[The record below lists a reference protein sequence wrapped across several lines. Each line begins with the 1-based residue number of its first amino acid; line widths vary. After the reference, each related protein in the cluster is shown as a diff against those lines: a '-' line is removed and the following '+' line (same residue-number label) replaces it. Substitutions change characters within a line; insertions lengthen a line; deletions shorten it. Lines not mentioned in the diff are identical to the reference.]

1 MIRQG
6 KVLAAG
12 PLELE
17 LTSSNLSHCFGLPL
31 VVERNGND
39 RWTAQGLPLT

>member
-6 KVLAAG
+6 KVLTAG
-12 PLELE
+12 PVETE
-17 LTSSNLSHCFGLPL
+17 LTSRNLSRCFGLPL
-31 VVERNGND
+31 VVERNGD

>member
-17 LTSSNLSHCFGLPL
+17 LTSRNLSLCFGLPL
-31 VVERNGND
+31 VVEQAGD
-39 RWTAQGLPLT
+39 RWTARGLPLS

>member
-6 KVLAAG
+6 KVLTAG
-12 PLELE
+12 PLDLE

-31 VVERNGND
+31 IVERNGD
-39 RWTAQGLPLT
+39 RWTAQGLPLS

>member
-17 LTSSNLSHCFGLPL
+17 LTSRNLSLCFGLPL
-31 VVERNGND
+31 VVDQLGE
-39 RWTAQGLPLT
+39 RWTAHGLPLN